1 MTLSD
6 ALIHSLHA
14 MGLPHGYRSDQDIA
28 WTYCGATIRLRA
40 SEPSHNGDGFLVE
53 IDGESPHA
61 GAYSIC
67 LHPDG
72 SVARYLVG
80 GDGNLLPDMPLPQ
93 LIVWLS
99 GRTR

>member
-6 ALIHSLHA
+6 ALIHRLHTI
-14 MGLPHGYRSDQDIA
+14 GLSRDDHSHQDID
-28 WTYCGATIRLRA
+28 WECCDATVHLRA
-40 SEPSHNGDGFLVE
+40 SEPSHDGNGFLVE
-53 IDGESPHA
+53 IDGVSPHA

-80 GDGNLLPDMPLPQ
+80 GNGNLLPDLPLHP
-93 LIVWLS
+93 LLVWLS
-99 GRTR
+99 GKEV